1 MILFPCRNI
10 GLYLKSISSRSFPHI
25 TVSPLSAITSF
36 STATLINTHL
46 SFSSFFSMADYS
58 RYSQASPI
66 GSQWLHENAPSQPAW
81 AHAYLRPRL
90 TRIMKPRSAGNSP
103 SSTGRNRTRVAQ
115 SVMHAPSNQYQAS
128 LEAALLASAVRNP
141 RPISWHP
148 SSARGRGLSNPSC
161 LPGFVP
167 NDYSMGTLSSQST
180 NALPVYGDDTMLPDP
195 TSAGPSYSPGY
206 YPVYSDMQD
215 AMSLPQQTPMSM
227 CGSQGEPIN
236 WDIAAS
242 NADPSTVTQTTS
254 DGWSLDMLSMAN
266 IPPAETACPS
276 YASVPS
282 PGELSGPSTPD
293 FLPIQQ
299 FDDDELN
306 PQPKKDGKAEKELVG
321 MGLYSRPDGSLG
333 HRYQGTLGK
342 GLKLEETF
350 SPDAEQDDASADAS
364 ENGNDAEPVQQ
375 QSGHDD
381 YASMTQ
387 QPTFSL
393 PKQPSKQ
400 ALNLLHKS
408 FFFDSDVLDQQAT
421 TAAQPFA
428 NLNQSCMSY
437 GYGWI

>member
-1 MILFPCRNI
+1 
-10 GLYLKSISSRSFPHI
+10 
-25 TVSPLSAITSF
+25 
-36 STATLINTHL
+36 
-46 SFSSFFSMADYS
+46 MAEYS
-58 RYSQASPI
+58 RYSEASPI
-66 GSQWLHENAPSQPAW
+66 GSQWLQENVPSRTAW
-81 AHAYLRPRL
+81 AHAFPRPRH

-103 SSTGRNRTRVAQ
+103 SSSSGRRRTTVAE
-115 SVMHAPSNQYQAS
+115 SVMHGPPNQYQAS
-128 LEAALLASAVRNP
+128 LAAALLASADRNE

-161 LPGFVP
+161 LSGFVAD
-167 NDYSMGTLSSQST
+167 DYTNMGTLSCQSA
-180 NALPVYGDDTMLPDP
+180 NALPVYGSNTMLPYA

-206 YPVYSDMQD
+206 YSVYSGMQD
-215 AMSLPQQTPMSM
+215 AMPLPQQTPMSM

-242 NADPSTVTQTTS
+242 NADLSTMTQTTS

-266 IPPAETACPS
+266 IPPAETTCPS

-299 FDDDELN
+299 FDDDPN
-306 PQPKKDGKAEKELVG
+306 PQQKKEGKAEEELVG
-321 MGLYSRPDGSLG
+321 MGLYNQPDGSLG
-333 HRYQGTLGK
+333 QRYQGTLGK

-350 SPDAEQDDASADAS
+350 SPDVDQDDASADVNEA
-364 ENGNDAEPVQQ
+364 GNNVVPVQQ
-375 QSGHDD
+375 QSGHHD

-393 PKQPSKQ
+393 PKQPCKQ
-400 ALNLLHKS
+400 ALNLIHKS
-408 FFFDSDVLDQQAT
+408 FFFDNDDLDQQAM

-428 NLNQSCMSY
+428 NFNQSCMSY
-437 GYGWI
+437 GYAWI